1 MVETIRGE
9 VIHAVAPDE
18 LDDYDLQP
26 AVRELAEG
34 RYVLVCRAG
43 GAPSWLDRL
52 VAFVRR
58 DPIEAVT
65 VVADE
70 PAAEGEEIVVS
81 AEETDVPGVYDAVS
95 RR

>member
-1 MVETIRGE
+1 MVGIDHDDDRIRL
-9 VIHAVAPDE
+9 VARRSAV
-18 LDDYDLQP
+18 
-26 AVRELAEG
+26 VRELAEG

-81 AEETDVPGVYDAVS
+81 AGETDVPGVYDAVS